1 MSLSFPPDKTN
12 KSLGLKILA
21 RDSIY
26 NFIRQGVSIV
36 LGIAISILL
45 ARGLGKAERGVFTI
59 SIVLSELLLILFNFG
74 VSSASVYFISRGEY
88 SARHVFQQNMA
99 LLFWISLLTI
109 SSGVLVIVLAGSWLF
124 PNISTKLLLISL
136 SIIPIN
142 LWNRSFGAI
151 FQGLQDFR
159 KFNLPSIISQL
170 VYIILIMILVWGAQL
185 KAFGALFAYLGAA
198 IASLSVFTGLFYRL
212 EHSLPT
218 FHLLPEKAYIARVVG
233 YGFRAHISNLL
244 SYLSYRL
251 DNFILN
257 TFSGTGEVGIY
268 AVAVGLGER
277 MWLPAEAISTALFP
291 RIASLGGA
299 EDKQKRITPLAAR
312 FILAVSFP
320 LVVGFGAVSF
330 WLVPF
335 LYGKDF
341 TGSVIPLLSLLPGI
355 LIYNLG
361 KVLANDLAG
370 RGRVDIN
377 MVITGIGTG
386 INLIANLLLIP
397 RLGALGAALSSTLSY
412 SLVTLLFVTRYVSLT
427 QIRWVD
433 LFLLQ
438 KSDIKLVKRAI
449 IDLIHGVQTSQSTH
463 TTAGK

>member
-1 MSLSFPPDKTN
+1 MSLPPSPEETPKN
-12 KSLGLKILA
+12 LGLKILA

-26 NFIRQGVSIV
+26 NLIRQGISIG

-45 ARGLGKAERGVFTI
+45 TRGLGKAERGVFTI

-74 VSSASVYFISRGEY
+74 MSSASVYFISRGEY

-109 SSGVLVIVLAGSWLF
+109 STGSLVVMLAGSWLF
-124 PNISTKLLLISL
+124 PNIPTSLLLLSL
-136 SIIPIN
+136 ALIPIN
-142 LWNRSFGAI
+142 LWNRSMGAI

-159 KFNLPSIISQL
+159 KYNLPSIVSQL
-170 VYIILIMILVWGAQL
+170 IYLFLILILVWGAQL
-185 KAFGALFAYLGAA
+185 KAAGALLAYIGAA
-198 IASLSVFTGLFYRL
+198 VASLILFTGLFYQMER
-212 EHSLPT
+212 SLPS
-218 FHLLPEKAYIARVVG
+218 FRFVPEKAYIARIVG

-291 RIASLGGA
+291 RIASLGN
-299 EDKQKRITPLAAR
+299 EQDKQKRITPLATR
-312 FILAVSFP
+312 FILAISFP
-320 LVVGFGAVSF
+320 LVAGFGAISF

-341 TGSVIPLLSLLPGI
+341 TASVYPLLSLLPGI
-355 LIYNLG
+355 LIFNLG
-361 KVLANDLAG
+361 KILANDLAG

-377 MVITGIGTG
+377 LFITGVGTL
-386 INLIANLLLIP
+386 INISANLLLIP
-397 RLGALGAALSSTLSY
+397 RMGAVGAALSSTISY
-412 SLVTLLFVTRYVSLT
+412 SVVTLLFISRYVRLT
-427 QIRWVD
+427 QSHWTD
-433 LFLLQ
+433 LLILR
-438 KSDIKLVKRAI
+438 KTDLILVKRAFLNF
-449 IDLIHGVQTSQSTH
+449 IDNFKGQQARRTA
-463 TTAGK
+463 AGK